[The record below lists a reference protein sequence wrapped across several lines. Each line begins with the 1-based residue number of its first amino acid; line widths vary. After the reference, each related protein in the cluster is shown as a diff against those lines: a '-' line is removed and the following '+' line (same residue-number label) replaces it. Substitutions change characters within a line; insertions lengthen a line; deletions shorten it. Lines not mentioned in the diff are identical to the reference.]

1 MQNSALTIERQPF
14 LLSKAQRIAVIAAIF
29 SHVIDAPLRF
39 ALTKIH
45 LSPLIYLRDA
55 LTLVIMVAALWH
67 WISGKKQNPIIPVT
81 LVLFAHLC
89 IGVLILGSVAS
100 PIMGFKPYL
109 PFLLGVACFDSMQQ
123 HEKSL
128 YRLMTAV
135 FFLACLGIFL
145 NWAFDMPWTGEMV
158 DSAAGEVSASRE
170 WTSGGVR
177 RLAGFA
183 RDSVAASTIVATTC
197 IPILVASNIRF
208 LYRLLIIAIS
218 FTAIVLTTSKGSLM
232 ALVVIAFFGLFFSK
246 SNKANRLN
254 PLFFIGPA
262 VGIVIPA
269 LVYMFDAKL
278 EVNSSLGALLASFA
292 DRINITWPLAFDLL
306 KRSGNIFL
314 GRGLGGIG
322 FGQFFSE
329 AAYYNSADNVMVCLF
344 ISMGLASIVYIYIL
358 MLRLRENADNV
369 SPYTWRCIIGW
380 LIYWYIYGITSNT
393 IEIPFFMF
401 FAGLIVGA
409 ALSTSSSRKSPNLRN
424 AILQSS

>member
-1 MQNSALTIERQPF
+1 MSF
-14 LLSKAQRIAVIAAIF
+14 
-29 SHVIDAPLRF
+29 
-39 ALTKIH
+39 
-45 LSPLIYLRDA
+45 
-55 LTLVIMVAALWH
+55 
-67 WISGKKQNPIIPVT
+67 
-81 LVLFAHLC
+81 
-89 IGVLILGSVAS
+89 
-100 PIMGFKPYL
+100 
-109 PFLLGVACFDSMQQ
+109 
-123 HEKSL
+123 
-128 YRLMTAV
+128 V

-145 NWAFDMPWTGEMV
+145 NAAFDMPWTGEMV
-158 DSAAGEVSASRE
+158 DSAAGEVAASRE

-197 IPILVASNIRF
+197 IPLIVASNVHF

-246 SNKANRLN
+246 DSRSNRLQ
-254 PLFFIGPA
+254 PIFFVGPA
-262 VGIVIPA
+262 VGIAIPA

-278 EVNSSLGALLASFA
+278 EVNSSIGALLASFA
-292 DRINITWPLAFDLL
+292 DRINITWPLAFDLF

-329 AAYYNSADNVMVCLF
+329 AAYYNSADNVMVSLF
-344 ISMGLASIVYIYIL
+344 VSMGLASVVYIYIL
-358 MLRLRENADNV
+358 MFRLRENAGNI
-369 SPYTWRCIIGW
+369 SPYIWRCIVGW
-380 LIYWYIYGITSNT
+380 LIYWYIYGITTNT

-409 ALSTSSSRKSPNLRN
+409 ALNTSAPESPSLRN
-424 AILQSS
+424 TIPQSS